1 MSSVIFLTGCA
12 ETSDSSTSNSIP
24 GISSSSNTTSAPS
37 KPKPTKKIAFTF
49 DDGPH
54 KTYTVSIVNELAKY
68 GFNATFFV
76 VGNRVDGT
84 AYNGG
89 SALLYALEKGNEIA
103 IHGYTHK
110 YYYDKCSDEKYN
122 FEISKTLEAI
132 KSLSP
137 ECDVKLMRPIGGSI
151 SKDRINNSPYSVIL
165 WNVDTEDWKNKYS
178 SGDNETQK
186 KNKVDKI
193 VDNVMANVSD
203 GSIILMHD
211 IYESTYD
218 AVKILL
224 PLLQAEGY
232 DIVTVSELIGNPKPG
247 TKYNK
252 R

>member
-1 MSSVIFLTGCA
+1 
-12 ETSDSSTSNSIP
+12 
-24 GISSSSNTTSAPS
+24 
-37 KPKPTKKIAFTF
+37 
-49 DDGPH
+49 
-54 KTYTVSIVNELAKY
+54 
-68 GFNATFFV
+68 
-76 VGNRVDGT
+76 
-84 AYNGG
+84 
-89 SALLYALEKGNEIA
+89 
-103 IHGYTHK
+103 
-110 YYYDKCSDEKYN
+110 
-122 FEISKTLEAI
+122 
-132 KSLSP
+132 
-137 ECDVKLMRPIGGSI
+137 MRPIGGSI